1 LLVRLQADLAERG
14 WTDLDE
20 IPSAIDL
27 EATKGRRKVLFE
39 AKTVTPRSELS
50 QTRSGLSQ
58 LLEYRFFYG
67 DASDGLCLVTDAPI
81 SDRRIR
87 FLENHKIAVAYE
99 DRSELVACGTL
110 AQRLLT

>member
-1 LLVRLQADLAERG
+1 M
-14 WTDLDE
+14 E

-27 EATKGRRKVLFE
+27 EGRKGKRKVLFE
-39 AKTVTPRSELS
+39 AKTIAPVSELG

-67 DASDGLCLVTDAPI
+67 EPADGLCLVTNGPI

-87 FLENHKIAVAYE
+87 FLEAYGIGVAYDE
-99 DRSELVACGTL
+99 GKGLVACGRL
-110 AQRLLT
+110 APKLLGDRNLRGGLPRA